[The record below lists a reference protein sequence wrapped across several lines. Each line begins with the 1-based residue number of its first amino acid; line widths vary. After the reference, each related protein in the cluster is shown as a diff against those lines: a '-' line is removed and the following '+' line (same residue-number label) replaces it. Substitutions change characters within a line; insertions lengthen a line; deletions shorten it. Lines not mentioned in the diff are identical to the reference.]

1 METLLQKIYAGA
13 ITVSIAVGSFF
24 GFVPE
29 SKIVSLENRIANLET
44 VQSDTVLGAY
54 NSSGGGTYRLK
65 SSAGI
70 SDTLINLSSFKEP
83 VSNTPY
89 SMAYLNTVIGYGTV
103 EPNVPGKSEF
113 VSFTGI
119 TQNTDGS
126 AQLTGVLR
134 GLSRTTGIVGCAAS
148 TTLAIRHGG
157 QSTFILSDSPCHF
170 SEYAVKRNDES
181 ITGSWSFPSPIIGAN
196 AATKDFVTGLV
207 NGGTVSTDSVVVAGV
222 AGETITQGQIV
233 FYNRFS
239 AQWFKTSASIAST
252 SIGVMLGVA
261 QGAATVGV
269 NISGGI
275 MLKGLDSKNSGTAA
289 DTVLYLGNT
298 SGATSTTAG
307 TFERMV
313 GIRKSTS
320 QLYFNPEFRIP
331 TINFSDGRISNDLI
345 SSSTLFGTP
354 YITTASSTFTNSLT
368 ASATTTFTGPVRG
381 VNLIAVSTTSP
392 TLTDST
398 TETTVVSGTVS
409 AGYFASFPS
418 LIRSKIFYKATGS
431 NGGGASVTVKLY
443 YGGVLIASTS
453 TLPISDNNEQA
464 SVQFDTFATTSASV
478 QQTSVI
484 ADQSAWSA
492 TDSKRFF
499 RISSSALS
507 SVNGNAAQPIS
518 VTVTLSNP
526 SSTSIILQYGTIE
539 KME

>member
-1 METLLQKIYAGA
+1 METLLQKIYAGTIA
-13 ITVSIAVGSFF
+13 LSTVFASWF

-29 SKIVSLENRIANLET
+29 NYVNSLEQRVSQLEQT
-44 VQSDTVLGAY
+44 TQLGAY

-70 SDTLINLSSFKEP
+70 TDTVLNLSAFKEP
-83 VSNTPY
+83 VSNIPY
-89 SMAYLNTVIGYGTV
+89 SMSYLNTAIGYGTI
-103 EPNVPGKSEF
+103 EPNIPDKSEF
-113 VSFTGI
+113 ISFTGI

-126 AQLTGVLR
+126 AQLTGVSR

-181 ITGSWSFPSPIIGAN
+181 ISGAWTFPTPTAASNP
-196 AATKDFVTGLV
+196 ATKTYVDNLV
-207 NGGTVSTDSVVVAGV
+207 NGGAVTTDSLVPTAV

-233 FYNRFS
+233 YYNRYS
-239 AQWFKTSASIAST
+239 LQWFKASASLAST

-269 NISGGI
+269 NISGGV
-275 MLKGLDSKNSGTAA
+275 MLKGLDSKNPGIAA

-298 SGATSTTAG
+298 SGATSTSAG
-307 TFERMV
+307 TFERMI

-345 SSSTLFGTP
+345 SSTTLFGTP
-354 YITTASSTFTNSLT
+354 FIVTASSTSINNLT
-368 ASATTTFTGPVRG
+368 AAATTTFTANVRG

-392 TLTDST
+392 YLIDST
-398 TETTVVSGTVS
+398 TETTLISGVVP
-409 AGYFASFPS
+409 AGYFSYFPS
-418 LIRSKIFYKATGS
+418 LVRSKIFYKAMGANS
-431 NGGGASVTVKLY
+431 GGAVVNVKLY
-443 YGGVLIASTS
+443 YGGTVIASTS
-453 TLPISDNNEQA
+453 TLPIADGNEQA
-464 SVQFDTFATTSASV
+464 SVQFDTYATTSASI
-478 QQTSVI
+478 QLTSII
-484 ADQSAWSA
+484 ADQSGWAT

-499 RISSSALS
+499 RFSTSSPST
-507 SVNGNAAQPIS
+507 VNGNIAQPIS
-518 VTVTLSNP
+518 VTATLVNP
-526 SSTSIILQYGTIE
+526 GGTSLMLEYGTIE
-539 KME
+539 KID